1 MRKGKRNSCVP
12 MVSGAGGVPKVR
24 FLVRPKIHLKLNPET
39 FSDREDL
46 SSRHQQALG
55 NNEPFFRFSDPQTS
69 VKSILED
76 HRDHVHAEAT
86 SDIMKQE
93 CKSVFS

>member
-1 MRKGKRNSCVP
+1 MPHRWMRNGVRNSCVS

-46 SSRHQQALG
+46 SLRHQQALG
-55 NNEPFFRFSDPQTS
+55 NNEPFF
-69 VKSILED
+69 
-76 HRDHVHAEAT
+76 
-86 SDIMKQE
+86 
-93 CKSVFS
+93 